1 MGQAKARGTFEQ
13 RRAEAIKR
21 DKKRAEELRILEL
34 QRWEAMSDEEK
45 HVIRKHKRYER
56 NLIAA
61 LFGMAGLIGNYGS
74 GLHDPDFFG
83 PPKLKRHH
91 LKGGE

>member
-21 DKKRAEELRILEL
+21 DKKRAEELRILEV
-34 QRWEAMSDEEK
+34 QRLESMTDEEK
-45 HVIRKHKRYER
+45 RAILKHERYER

-61 LFGMAGLIGNYGS
+61 LFGMAGLIG
-74 GLHDPDFFG
+74 HDYAGFWD

-91 LKGGE
+91 IKGGE